1 MLVLTPF
8 QTTTTYYQGNMV
20 EYFLGFCPCSLTKC
34 IANGAPDFAWDR
46 EVFQDMPLG
55 WDPLCLKMEQDKGF
69 GGGESSPSRG
79 NRMCEA
85 LKGWK

>member
-46 EVFQDMPLG
+46 EGQGSVPGYAIGLRSIV
-55 WDPLCLKMEQDKGF
+55 P
-69 GGGESSPSRG
+69 
-79 NRMCEA
+79 
-85 LKGWK
+85 